1 MGLSPV
7 KIQRDNLPCNLLI
20 CQESLLPELKIM
32 ILRSFLILLFMF
44 GSDFSWG
51 QNTDPLATEIH
62 TEDLDR
68 FWIALDK
75 AGPEVNASL
84 LDVNYLK
91 PASRGLQGF
100 IRGRIQNAD
109 NLAKTIRANYQY
121 YTSIKP
127 SLDRIAGMKDT
138 IRQSLVTL
146 KALYPKAVFPPVYF
160 VVGALNSGGTTS
172 DNALIIGTEMYGRTE
187 QTPTHELNDWLL
199 TVIKSV
205 EEVPHIV
212 AHELIHFQQ
221 NYDGGNLLAACIK
234 EGAADFLAEL
244 ISGRHINQHVHD
256 YANPREAEL
265 WAEFKQ
271 RMHSKDYYGW
281 LYSNTPGRPNDLGYW
296 MGYKITK
303 AYFDKQANKQ
313 EAVYNIFHIRNFDTF
328 LEESGYGK

>member
-1 MGLSPV
+1 M
-7 KIQRDNLPCNLLI
+7 
-20 CQESLLPELKIM
+20 
-32 ILRSFLILLFMF
+32 LRSYLIYLLMF
-44 GSDFSWG
+44 GSVLSWG
-51 QNTDPLATEIH
+51 QNTNPLATEIY

-84 LDVNYLK
+84 LDAEYLN
-91 PASRGLQGF
+91 PGSRGLQGF
-100 IRGRIQNAD
+100 TKGRIQNAD
-109 NLAKTIRANYQY
+109 NLAKTIRAHYQY

-138 IRQSLVTL
+138 IRQSLVRL

-172 DNALIIGTEMYGRTE
+172 GNALIIGAEMYGRTE
-187 QTPTHELNDWLL
+187 QTPTQELDDWLL
-199 TVIKSV
+199 NVIKPV

-221 NYDGGNLLAACIK
+221 KYDGGNLLAACIK
-234 EGAADFLAEL
+234 EGAADFLAES

-265 WAEFKQ
+265 WSEFKQ
-271 RMHSKDYYGW
+271 RMHSKDYSGW
-281 LYSNTPGRPNDLGYW
+281 LYSSTPGRPNDLGYW

-303 AYFDKQANKQ
+303 AYFDKQVNKQ

-328 LEESGYGK
+328 LVESGYGK

>member
-1 MGLSPV
+1 M
-7 KIQRDNLPCNLLI
+7 
-20 CQESLLPELKIM
+20 
-32 ILRSFLILLFMF
+32 LRSYLIYLLMF
-44 GSDFSWG
+44 GSVLSWG
-51 QNTDPLATEIH
+51 QNTNPLATEIY

-84 LDVNYLK
+84 LDAEYLN
-91 PASRGLQGF
+91 PGSRGLQGF
-100 IRGRIQNAD
+100 TKGRIQNAD
-109 NLAKTIRANYQY
+109 NLAKTIRAHYQY

-138 IRQSLVTL
+138 IRQSLVRL

-172 DNALIIGTEMYGRTE
+172 GNALIIGAEMYGRTE
-187 QTPTHELNDWLL
+187 QTPTQELDDWLL
-199 TVIKSV
+199 TVIKPV

-221 NYDGGNLLAACIK
+221 RYDGGNLLASCIK

-265 WAEFKQ
+265 WSEFKQ
-271 RMHSKDYYGW
+271 RMHSKDYSGW
-281 LYSNTPGRPNDLGYW
+281 LYSSTPGRPNDLGYW

-303 AYFDKQANKQ
+303 AYFDKQVNKQ

-328 LEESGYGK
+328 LVESGYGK

>member
-1 MGLSPV
+1 M
-7 KIQRDNLPCNLLI
+7 
-20 CQESLLPELKIM
+20 M
-32 ILRSFLILLFMF
+32 LRSYLIYLLMF
-44 GSDFSWG
+44 GSVLSWG
-51 QNTDPLATEIH
+51 QNTNPLATEIY

-84 LDVNYLK
+84 LDAEYLN
-91 PASRGLQGF
+91 PGSRGLQGF
-100 IRGRIQNAD
+100 TKGRIQNAD
-109 NLAKTIRANYQY
+109 NLAKTIRAHYQY

-138 IRQSLVTL
+138 IRQSLVRL
-146 KALYPKAVFPPVYF
+146 KALYPKAVYPPVYF

-172 DNALIIGTEMYGRTE
+172 GNALIIGAEMYGRTE
-187 QTPTHELNDWLL
+187 QTPTQELDDWLL
-199 TVIKSV
+199 NVIKPV
-205 EEVPHIV
+205 EEVTHIV

-221 NYDGGNLLAACIK
+221 KYDGGNLLAACIK
-234 EGAADFLAEL
+234 EGAADFLAES

-265 WAEFKQ
+265 WSEFKQ
-271 RMHSKDYYGW
+271 RMHSKDYSGW
-281 LYSNTPGRPNDLGYW
+281 LYSSTPGRPNDLGYW

-303 AYFDKQANKQ
+303 AYFDKQVNKQ

-328 LEESGYGK
+328 LVESGYGK

>member
-1 MGLSPV
+1 M
-7 KIQRDNLPCNLLI
+7 
-20 CQESLLPELKIM
+20 
-32 ILRSFLILLFMF
+32 LRSYLIYLLMF
-44 GSDFSWG
+44 GSVLSWG
-51 QNTDPLATEIH
+51 QNTNPLATEIY

-84 LDVNYLK
+84 LDAEYLN
-91 PASRGLQGF
+91 PGSRGLQGF
-100 IRGRIQNAD
+100 TKGRIQNAD
-109 NLAKTIRANYQY
+109 NLAKTIRAHYQY

-138 IRQSLVTL
+138 IRQSLVRL

-172 DNALIIGTEMYGRTE
+172 GNALIIGAEMYGRTE
-187 QTPTHELNDWLL
+187 QTPTQELDDWLL
-199 TVIKSV
+199 TVIKPV

-221 NYDGGNLLAACIK
+221 KYDGGNLLAACIK
-234 EGAADFLAEL
+234 EGAADFLAES

-265 WAEFKQ
+265 WSEFKQ
-271 RMHSKDYYGW
+271 RMHSKDYSGW
-281 LYSNTPGRPNDLGYW
+281 LYSSTPGRPNDLGYW

-303 AYFDKQANKQ
+303 AYFDKQVNKQ

-328 LEESGYGK
+328 LVESGYGK

>member
-1 MGLSPV
+1 M
-7 KIQRDNLPCNLLI
+7 
-20 CQESLLPELKIM
+20 M
-32 ILRSFLILLFMF
+32 LRSYLIYLLML
-44 GSDFSWG
+44 GSVLSWG
-51 QNTDPLATEIH
+51 QNTDPLASEIY

-68 FWIALDK
+68 FWMALDN

-84 LDVNYLK
+84 LDAEYLK
-91 PASRGLQGF
+91 PGTRGLQGF
-100 IRGRIQNAD
+100 TKGRIQNAD
-109 NLAKTIRANYQY
+109 NLARTIRAHYQY

-172 DNALIIGTEMYGRTE
+172 GQALIIGAEMYGRTE
-187 QTPTHELNDWLL
+187 QTPTHELDAWLQ
-199 TVIKSV
+199 TVIKPV

-221 NYDGGNLLAACIK
+221 EYDGGNLLAACIK

-256 YANPREAEL
+256 FANPREAEL

-271 RMHSKDYYGW
+271 RMHSKDYSGW

-296 MGYKITK
+296 MDYKITK
-303 AYFDKQANKQ
+303 AYYQKQPNKQ
-313 EAVYNIFHIRNFDTF
+313 EAVYNIFHIRNFDAF

>member
-1 MGLSPV
+1 M
-7 KIQRDNLPCNLLI
+7 
-20 CQESLLPELKIM
+20 
-32 ILRSFLILLFMF
+32 LRSYLIYLLMF
-44 GSDFSWG
+44 GSVLSWG
-51 QNTDPLATEIH
+51 QNTNPLATEIY

-84 LDVNYLK
+84 LDAEYLN
-91 PASRGLQGF
+91 PGSRGLQGF
-100 IRGRIQNAD
+100 TKGRIQNAD
-109 NLAKTIRANYQY
+109 NLAKTIRAHYQY

-138 IRQSLVTL
+138 IRQSLVRL

-172 DNALIIGTEMYGRTE
+172 GNALIIGAEMYGRTE
-187 QTPTHELNDWLL
+187 QTPTHELDDWLL
-199 TVIKSV
+199 TVIKPV

-221 NYDGGNLLAACIK
+221 KYDGGNLLAACIK

-265 WAEFKQ
+265 WSEFKQ
-271 RMHSKDYYGW
+271 RMHSKDYSGW
-281 LYSNTPGRPNDLGYW
+281 LYSSTPGRPNDLGYW

-303 AYFDKQANKQ
+303 AYFDKQVNKQ

-328 LEESGYGK
+328 LVESGYGM